1 MSDLSRK
8 IDNLRSRSDFIHCQ
22 ILIDKKI
29 TLSQHYTHKIRKTII
44 MVMMS
49 DTLYTSTCMLHS
61 HFPLQERDKALEE
74 VGSLKKENTSLS
86 SKVTVLTSDL
96 STLKDTHSKLEVE
109 SRQIEGHRDM
119 LLDKVERLHADNHKL
134 EDR

>member
-1 MSDLSRK
+1 M
-8 IDNLRSRSDFIHCQ
+8 
-22 ILIDKKI
+22 
-29 TLSQHYTHKIRKTII
+29 
-44 MVMMS
+44 
-49 DTLYTSTCMLHS
+49 
-61 HFPLQERDKALEE
+61 EE

-86 SKVTVLTSDL
+86 SKVTVLTSGL